1 MDDQRIRQW
10 FLDPSQPQQRHY
22 EILRACFVERQP
34 MPELARRFGLSHGAV
49 RNLVSQFRAQFR
61 DGRLPPFSL
70 QRRAGGPSTPAAPR
84 SPAPKLRRSRTATGS
99 T

>member
-10 FLDPSQPQQRHY
+10 FLDPSQPQQRRF

-70 QRRAGGPSTPAAPR
+70 RRRADDPSTPAVPL
-84 SPAPKLRRSRTATGS
+84 PLAPKLQRSRTATCS
-99 T
+99 P